1 MKKQIT
7 TVVMVC
13 SMMLAVS
20 ACSASS
26 SGQGNNVIPA
36 VTAFMNENEKASLAE
51 QLSTPEATMADT
63 EATSQEL
70 SSEDTTTT
78 VESGENIPDSAASDE
93 ETETE
98 SETVKER
105 PASETAFHVGEQEEE
120 SVTESEGT
128 VSAPEAE

>member
-1 MKKQIT
+1 
-7 TVVMVC
+7 MVC

-26 SGQGNNVIPA
+26 SGQGGNVIPA

-51 QLSTPEATMADT
+51 QLSTSEATVADT
-63 EATSQEL
+63 EVTSREL

-78 VESGENIPDSAASDE
+78 VESGDNIPDSAASDE

-105 PASETAFHVGEQEEE
+105 PASETAFHVGEQ
-120 SVTESEGT
+120 
-128 VSAPEAE
+128 

>member
-1 MKKQIT
+1 
-7 TVVMVC
+7 
-13 SMMLAVS
+13 
-20 ACSASS
+20 
-26 SGQGNNVIPA
+26 
-36 VTAFMNENEKASLAE
+36 
-51 QLSTPEATMADT
+51 MADT

-120 SVTESEGT
+120 TVTESEGT
-128 VSAPEAE
+128 VPAPEAE